1 MIRARITGTGS
12 YVPEKV
18 LTNLDIEKFIDT
30 NDEWIRT
37 RTGIC
42 ERHIAAD
49 GENTS
54 DMATRAA
61 ERAMEMAGVSAEDL
75 DLIVV
80 GTITGD
86 YPWPATACIVQGNLG
101 AINAG
106 AFDVSAACSGFLYAL
121 SCAIDRVEA
130 GRCKKALVI
139 GAEILSRIVNWED
152 RNTCIL
158 FGDAAGAVIVEAG
171 EGDRGILSTHL
182 HADGTQLELLYQP
195 GFGTKFLPSVEA
207 LRDKNYFLQM
217 QGNEVFKVAVRSMS
231 EVANTALQENGMTAK
246 DVDLFIPHQANI
258 RILKATAKKIGLK
271 DEQVYINVNR
281 YGNTS
286 GATIPLALDEANR
299 AGRLKEGDIILLD
312 AFGGGFTWAA
322 TLLRW

>member
-1 MIRARITGTGS
+1 VIRARITGTGS

-18 LTNLDIEKFIDT
+18 LTNLDIEKFLDT
-30 NDEWIRT
+30 NDEWIKA
-37 RTGIC
+37 RTGIS
-42 ERHIAAD
+42 ERHIASD
-49 GENTS
+49 DEQTS
-54 DMATRAA
+54 DLATRAA
-61 ERAMEMAGVSAEDL
+61 ERAMEMAGVTAEEL

-86 YPWPATACIVQGNLG
+86 YPWPATACVVQANLG
-101 AINAG
+101 AKNAG
-106 AFDVSAACSGFLYAL
+106 AYDVSAACSGFLYAL

-130 GRCKKALVI
+130 GRAKKVLVI

-158 FGDAAGAVIVEAG
+158 FGDAAGAVVVEAS
-171 EGDRGILSTHL
+171 EGPNGVLSTHL

-207 LRDKNYFLQM
+207 LESKNYFLEM

-231 EVANTALQENGMTAK
+231 EVASIALQENNMTVE

-281 YGNTS
+281 FGNTS

-299 AGRLKEGDIILLD
+299 AGRIKEGDVLLLD

>member
-12 YVPEKV
+12 YVPEKI
-18 LTNLDIEKFIDT
+18 LTNLDIEKFLDT
-30 NDEWIRT
+30 NDEWIRS

-42 ERHIAAD
+42 ERHIAAE

-54 DMATRAA
+54 DLATRAA
-61 ERAMEMAGVSAEDL
+61 ERALEMAGVSAKDI

-86 YPWPATACIVQGNLG
+86 YPWPATACVVQGNLG
-101 AINAG
+101 AGNAA

-121 SCAIDRVEA
+121 SCAVDRIEV
-130 GRCKKALVI
+130 GRSKKALVI
-139 GAEILSRIVNWED
+139 GAEVLSRIINWED

-158 FGDAAGAVIVEAG
+158 FGDAAGAVVVEAG

-195 GFGTKFLPSVEA
+195 GFGTKNMPSVEA
-207 LRDKNYFLQM
+207 LKERNYFLKM

-231 EVANTALQENGMTAK
+231 DVANIALNTNGMTAG

-258 RILKATAKKIGLK
+258 RILKATAKKIGLR
-271 DEQVYINVNR
+271 DEQVYINVDR
-281 YGNTS
+281 FGNTS

-299 AGRLKEGDIILLD
+299 AGRIKEGDILLLD

>member
-1 MIRARITGTGS
+1 VIRARITGTGS
-12 YVPEKV
+12 YVPEKI
-18 LTNLDIEKFIDT
+18 LTNQDIEKFLDT
-30 NDEWIRT
+30 NDEWIRA
-37 RTGIC
+37 RTGIS

-49 GENTS
+49 GEQTS
-54 DMATRAA
+54 DLATRAA

-101 AINAG
+101 AKNAG

-139 GAEILSRIVNWED
+139 GAEVLSRIVNWED

-195 GFGTKFLPSVEA
+195 GFGTKHMPSVEA
-207 LRDKNYFLQM
+207 IKEKNYFLQM

-231 EVANTALQENGMTAK
+231 EVANIALQANGMTAE

-258 RILKATAKKIGLK
+258 RILNATAKKIGLK
-271 DEQVYINVNR
+271 EEQVYINVNR
-281 YGNTS
+281 FGNTS

-299 AGRLKEGDIILLD
+299 AGRLKEGDVVLLD

>member
-18 LTNLDIEKFIDT
+18 LTNLDIEKFLDT
-30 NDEWIRT
+30 SDEWIRT
-37 RTGIC
+37 RTGIN

-54 DMATRAA
+54 DLATRAA
-61 ERAMEMAGVSAEDL
+61 ERAMEMAGVSAEDI

-86 YPWPATACIVQGNLG
+86 YPWPATACIVQSNLG

-121 SCAIDRVEA
+121 SCAVDRVEA
-130 GRCKKALVI
+130 GRSKKALVI
-139 GAEILSRIVNWED
+139 GAEALSRIVNWED

-158 FGDAAGAVIVEAG
+158 FGDAAGAVVLEACEG
-171 EGDRGILSTHL
+171 EHGVLSTHL

-195 GFGTKFLPSVEA
+195 GFGTRLQPSEQA
-207 LRDKNYFLQM
+207 MKDRNYFLQM
-217 QGNEVFKVAVRSMS
+217 QGNEVFKVAVRSMTD
-231 EVANTALQENGMTAK
+231 VANIALKANNMSVE

-258 RILKATAKKIGLK
+258 RILNATAKKIGFR
-271 DEQVYINVNR
+271 DDQVYINVER
-281 YGNTS
+281 FGNTS
-286 GATIPLALDEANR
+286 GATIPLAMDEANR
-299 AGRLKEGDIILLD
+299 AGRIKEGDILLLD
-312 AFGGGFTWAA
+312 AFGGGFTWASA
-322 TLLRW
+322 IVRW

>member
-12 YVPEKV
+12 YVPEKI
-18 LTNLDIEKFIDT
+18 LANADIEKFLDT

-37 RTGIC
+37 RTGIS
-42 ERHIAAD
+42 ERHIAAE

-54 DMATRAA
+54 DLATRAA
-61 ERAMEMAGVSAEDL
+61 ERALEMAGVSAEEI

-86 YPWPATACIVQGNLG
+86 YPWPATACIVQSNLG

-121 SCAIDRVEA
+121 SCAVDRVEA
-130 GRCKKALVI
+130 GRSKKALVI
-139 GAEILSRIVNWED
+139 GAEALSRIVDWED

-158 FGDAAGAVIVEAG
+158 FGDAAGAVVIEATEG
-171 EGDRGILSTHL
+171 ERGILSTHL

-195 GFGTKFLPSVEA
+195 GFGTKHPPSEQA
-207 LRDKNYFLQM
+207 LKDRNYFLQM
-217 QGNEVFKVAVRSMS
+217 QGNEVFKVAVRSMAD
-231 EVANTALQENGMTAK
+231 VANIALKANNMSVE

-258 RILKATAKKIGLK
+258 RILNATAKKIGLR
-271 DEQVYINVNR
+271 DDQVYINVER
-281 YGNTS
+281 FGNTS
-286 GATIPLALDEANR
+286 GATIPLAMDEANR
-299 AGRLKEGDIILLD
+299 AGLIKEGDILLLD

-322 TLLRW
+322 ALLRW

>member
-18 LTNLDIEKFIDT
+18 LTNLDIEKFLDT
-30 NDEWIRT
+30 NDEWIRA

-49 GENTS
+49 DENTS
-54 DMATRAA
+54 DLATRAS
-61 ERAMEMAGVSAEDL
+61 ERALEMAGVSAEDL

-86 YPWPATACIVQGNLG
+86 YPWPATACIVQANLG
-101 AINAG
+101 AKNAG
-106 AFDVSAACSGFLYAL
+106 AFDVSAACSGFLFAL
-121 SCAIDRVEA
+121 SCAVDRVEA
-130 GRCKKALVI
+130 GRAKKVLVI
-139 GAEILSRIVNWED
+139 GAEILSRVVNWED

-158 FGDAAGAVIVEAG
+158 FGDAAGAVIVEATD
-171 EGDRGILSTHL
+171 GDNGILSTHL
-182 HADGTQLELLYQP
+182 HSDGTQLELLYQP
-195 GFGTKFLPSVEA
+195 GFGTKHLPSIEA
-207 LRDKNYFLQM
+207 LENKNYFLTM

-231 EVANTALQENGMTAK
+231 SVANIALEANNLSVE
-246 DVDLFIPHQANI
+246 DVDLFIPHQANM

-271 DEQVYINVNR
+271 DDQVYINVDR
-281 YGNTS
+281 FGNTS

-299 AGRLKEGDIILLD
+299 AGRIKEGDLLLLD

>member
-1 MIRARITGTGS
+1 VIRARITGTGS

-18 LTNLDIEKFIDT
+18 LTNEDIEKFLDT
-30 NDEWIRT
+30 NDEWIRA
-37 RTGIC
+37 RTGIS

-49 GENTS
+49 GEQTS
-54 DMATRAA
+54 DLATRAA
-61 ERAMEMAGVSAEDL
+61 ERAMEMAGVSAEEL

-101 AINAG
+101 AKNAG

-139 GAEILSRIVNWED
+139 GAEVLSRIVNWED

-195 GFGTKFLPSVEA
+195 GFGTQHMPSVEA
-207 LRDKNYFLQM
+207 IKEKNYFLQM

-231 EVANTALQENGMTAK
+231 EVANIALQANGMTAE

-258 RILKATAKKIGLK
+258 RILNATAKKIGFK
-271 DEQVYINVNR
+271 EEQVYINVNR
-281 YGNTS
+281 FGNTS

-299 AGRLKEGDIILLD
+299 AGRLKEGDVVLLD

>member
-1 MIRARITGTGS
+1 VIRARITGTGS

-18 LTNLDIEKFIDT
+18 LTNQDIEKFLDT
-30 NDEWIRT
+30 NDEWIRA
-37 RTGIC
+37 RTGIS

-49 GENTS
+49 GEQTS
-54 DMATRAA
+54 DLATRAA

-101 AINAG
+101 AKNAG

-139 GAEILSRIVNWED
+139 GAEVLSRIVNWED

-195 GFGTKFLPSVEA
+195 GFGTKHMPSVEA
-207 LRDKNYFLQM
+207 IKEKNYFLQM

-231 EVANTALQENGMTAK
+231 EVANIALQANGMTAE

-258 RILKATAKKIGLK
+258 RILNATAKKIGLK
-271 DEQVYINVNR
+271 EEQVYINVNR
-281 YGNTS
+281 FGNTS

-299 AGRLKEGDIILLD
+299 AGRLKEGDVVLLD

>member
-1 MIRARITGTGS
+1 VIRARITGTGS

-18 LTNLDIEKFIDT
+18 LTNQDIEKFLDT
-30 NDEWIRT
+30 NDEWIRA
-37 RTGIC
+37 RTGIS

-49 GENTS
+49 GEQTS
-54 DMATRAA
+54 DLATRAA

-101 AINAG
+101 AKNAG

-139 GAEILSRIVNWED
+139 GAEVLSRIVNWED

-195 GFGTKFLPSVEA
+195 GFGTKHMPSVEA
-207 LRDKNYFLQM
+207 IKEKNYFLQM

-231 EVANTALQENGMTAK
+231 EVANIALQANGMTAE

-258 RILKATAKKIGLK
+258 RILNATAKKIGLK
-271 DEQVYINVNR
+271 EEQVYINVNR
-281 YGNTS
+281 FGNTS

-299 AGRLKEGDIILLD
+299 AGRLKEGDIVLLD

>member
-1 MIRARITGTGS
+1 VIRARITGTGS

-18 LTNLDIEKFIDT
+18 LTNLDIEKFLDT
-30 NDEWIRT
+30 TDEWIRT
-37 RTGIC
+37 RTGIS

-54 DMATRAA
+54 DLATRAA
-61 ERAMEMAGVSAEDL
+61 ERALEMAGVNAEDL

-86 YPWPATACIVQGNLG
+86 YPWPATACVVQSNLG
-101 AINAG
+101 AVNAG

-139 GAEILSRIVNWED
+139 GAEVLSRIVNWED

-158 FGDAAGAVIVEAG
+158 FGDAAGAVVVEAG
-171 EGDRGILSTHL
+171 EGERGILSTHL

-195 GFGTKFLPSVEA
+195 GFGTKMLPSEQT
-207 LRDKNYFLQM
+207 LKDRNYFLRM

-231 EVANTALQENGMTAK
+231 DVANIALKANNMTAA

-258 RILKATAKKIGLK
+258 RILNATAKKIGLTN
-271 DEQVYINVNR
+271 DQVYINVDR
-281 YGNTS
+281 FGNTS

-299 AGRLKEGDIILLD
+299 AGRIKAGDILLLD

>member
-12 YVPEKV
+12 YVPEKI
-18 LTNLDIEKFIDT
+18 LTNQDIEKFLDT
-30 NDEWIRT
+30 NDEWIRA
-37 RTGIC
+37 RTGIS

-49 GENTS
+49 GEQTS
-54 DMATRAA
+54 DLATRAA

-101 AINAG
+101 AKNAG

-139 GAEILSRIVNWED
+139 GAEVLSRIVNWED

-195 GFGTKFLPSVEA
+195 GFGTKHMPSVEA
-207 LRDKNYFLQM
+207 IKEKNYFLQM

-231 EVANTALQENGMTAK
+231 EVANIALRANGMTAE
-246 DVDLFIPHQANI
+246 DIDLFIPHQANI
-258 RILKATAKKIGLK
+258 RILNATAKKIGLK
-271 DEQVYINVNR
+271 EEQVYINVNR
-281 YGNTS
+281 FGNTS

-299 AGRLKEGDIILLD
+299 AGRLKEGDVVLLD

>member
-1 MIRARITGTGS
+1 VIRARITGTGS
-12 YVPEKV
+12 YVPEKI
-18 LTNLDIEKFIDT
+18 LTNQDIEKFLDT
-30 NDEWIRT
+30 NDEWIRA
-37 RTGIC
+37 RTGIS

-49 GENTS
+49 GEQTS
-54 DMATRAA
+54 DLATRAA

-101 AINAG
+101 AKNAG

-121 SCAIDRVEA
+121 SCAIDRIEA

-139 GAEILSRIVNWED
+139 GAEVLSRIVNWED

-195 GFGTKFLPSVEA
+195 GFGTKHLPSVEA
-207 LRDKNYFLQM
+207 IQEKNYFLHM

-231 EVANTALQENGMTAK
+231 EVANIALQANGMTAE
-246 DVDLFIPHQANI
+246 DIDLFIPHQANI
-258 RILKATAKKIGLK
+258 RILNATAKKIGLK
-271 DEQVYINVNR
+271 EEQVYINVNR
-281 YGNTS
+281 FGNTS

-299 AGRLKEGDIILLD
+299 AGRLKEGDVVLLD

>member
-18 LTNLDIEKFIDT
+18 LTNLDIEKFLDT
-30 NDEWIRT
+30 NDEWIRA
-37 RTGIC
+37 RTGIS

-49 GENTS
+49 GEQTS
-54 DMATRAA
+54 DLATRAA

-101 AINAG
+101 AKNAG

-139 GAEILSRIVNWED
+139 GAEVLSRIVNWED

-195 GFGTKFLPSVEA
+195 GFGTKHLPSVEA
-207 LRDKNYFLQM
+207 IQEKNYFLHM

-231 EVANTALQENGMTAK
+231 EVANIALQANGMTAE

-258 RILKATAKKIGLK
+258 RILNATAKKIGLK

-281 YGNTS
+281 FGNTS

-299 AGRLKEGDIILLD
+299 AGRLKEGDVVLLD

>member
-18 LTNLDIEKFIDT
+18 MTNLDLEEILET
-30 NDEWIRT
+30 SDEWIRT

-42 ERHIAAD
+42 ERHIAAED
-49 GENTS
+49 ENTS
-54 DMATRAA
+54 DLATKAA
-61 ERAMEMAGVSAEDL
+61 ERALEMAGVAAEEL
-75 DLIVV
+75 DLVVV

-86 YPWPATACIVQGNLG
+86 YPWPATACIVQSNLG
-101 AINAG
+101 AKNAG

-121 SCAIDRVEA
+121 SCAVDRIEA
-130 GRCKKALVI
+130 GRCKKAVVV
-139 GAEILSRIVNWED
+139 GAEILTRIIDWED

-158 FGDAAGAVIVEAG
+158 FGDAAGAVVLEAV
-171 EGDRGILSTHL
+171 EGDNGVLSTHL
-182 HADGTQLELLYQP
+182 HADGSQLELLYQP
-195 GFGTKFLPSVEA
+195 AFGTKYMPSEEA
-207 LRDKNYFLQM
+207 MKDRNYFLKM

-231 EVANTALQENGMTAK
+231 DVANTALQANKMSPE

-258 RILKATAKKIGLK
+258 RILNATAKKIGLN
-271 DEQVYINVNR
+271 DEQVYINVDR

-299 AGRLKEGDIILLD
+299 AGRVKEGDILLLD

-322 TLLRW
+322 ALLRW

>member
-18 LTNLDIEKFIDT
+18 LTNLDIEKFLDT
-30 NDEWIRT
+30 NDEWIRA
-37 RTGIC
+37 RTGIS

-49 GENTS
+49 GEQTS
-54 DMATRAA
+54 DLATRAA
-61 ERAMEMAGVSAEDL
+61 ERAMEMAGVSADEI

-86 YPWPATACIVQGNLG
+86 YPWPATACVVQANLG
-101 AINAG
+101 AKNAG

-121 SCAIDRVEA
+121 SCAVDRVEA
-130 GRCKKALVI
+130 GRAQKVLVI

-171 EGDRGILSTHL
+171 EGDRGILSTLL

-195 GFGTKFLPSVEA
+195 GFGTKNLPSVEA
-207 LRDKNYFLQM
+207 LKDKSYFLEM
-217 QGNEVFKVAVRSMS
+217 QGNEVFKVAVRSMAS
-231 EVANTALQENGMTAK
+231 VAKIALEANGMTAE

-258 RILKATAKKIGLK
+258 RILNATAKKIGLK
-271 DEQVYINVNR
+271 DEQVYINVDR
-281 YGNTS
+281 FGNTS

-299 AGRLKEGDIILLD
+299 AGRIKEGDILLLD

>member
-18 LTNLDIEKFIDT
+18 MTNLDLEEILET
-30 NDEWIRT
+30 SDEWIRT

-42 ERHIAAD
+42 ERHIAAED
-49 GENTS
+49 ENTS
-54 DMATRAA
+54 DLATKAA
-61 ERAMEMAGVSAEDL
+61 ERALEMAGIAAEEL
-75 DLIVV
+75 DLVVV

-86 YPWPATACIVQGNLG
+86 YPWPATACIVQSNLG
-101 AINAG
+101 AKNAG

-121 SCAIDRVEA
+121 SCAVDRIEA
-130 GRCKKALVI
+130 GRCKKAVVV
-139 GAEILSRIVNWED
+139 GAEILSRIIDWED

-158 FGDAAGAVIVEAG
+158 FGDAAGAVVLEAV
-171 EGDRGILSTHL
+171 EGDNGVLSTHL
-182 HADGTQLELLYQP
+182 HADGSQLELLYQP
-195 GFGTKFLPSVEA
+195 AFGTKYMPSEEA
-207 LRDKNYFLQM
+207 MKDRNYFLKM

-231 EVANTALQENGMTAK
+231 DVANTALQANKMSPE

-258 RILKATAKKIGLK
+258 RILNATAKKIGLN
-271 DEQVYINVNR
+271 DEQVYINVDR

-299 AGRLKEGDIILLD
+299 AGRVKEGDILLLD

-322 TLLRW
+322 ALLRW

>member
-18 LTNLDIEKFIDT
+18 LTNQDIEKFLDT
-30 NDEWIRT
+30 NDEWIRA
-37 RTGIC
+37 RTGIS

-49 GENTS
+49 GEQTS
-54 DMATRAA
+54 DLATRAA

-101 AINAG
+101 AKNAG

-139 GAEILSRIVNWED
+139 GAEVLSRIVNWED

-195 GFGTKFLPSVEA
+195 GFGTKHMPSVEA
-207 LRDKNYFLQM
+207 IKEKNYFLHM

-231 EVANTALQENGMTAK
+231 EVANIALQANGMTAE

-258 RILKATAKKIGLK
+258 RILNATAKKIGLK
-271 DEQVYINVNR
+271 EEQVYINVNR
-281 YGNTS
+281 FGNTS

-299 AGRLKEGDIILLD
+299 AGRLKEGDVVLLD

>member
-1 MIRARITGTGS
+1 MIRTRITGTGS

-18 LTNLDIEKFIDT
+18 LTNLDIEKFLDT
-30 NDEWIRT
+30 NDEWVRA

-49 GENTS
+49 DENTS
-54 DMATRAA
+54 DLATKAA
-61 ERAMEMAGVSAEDL
+61 ERALEMAGVNAEDI

-86 YPWPATACIVQGNLG
+86 YPWPATACVVQSNLG
-101 AINAG
+101 AKDAG

-121 SCAIDRVEA
+121 SCAVDRIEA
-130 GRCKKALVI
+130 GRCKRALVI
-139 GAEILSRIVNWED
+139 GAEIMTRIVDWED

-158 FGDAAGAVIVEAG
+158 FGDAAGAVVVEAG

-182 HADGTQLELLYQP
+182 HADGTQIELLYQP
-195 GFGTKFLPSVEA
+195 GFGTKNLPSVEA
-207 LRDKNYFLQM
+207 IKDKNYFLQM
-217 QGNEVFKVAVRSMS
+217 QGNEVFKVAVRSMTD
-231 EVANTALQENGMTAK
+231 VANIALKANSMSPE
-246 DVDLFIPHQANI
+246 DIDLFIPHQANI
-258 RILKATAKKIGLK
+258 RILNATAKKIGLK
-271 DEQVYINVNR
+271 DDQVYINVDR
-281 YGNTS
+281 FGNSS

-299 AGRLKEGDIILLD
+299 AGRIKEGDILMFD

-322 TLLRW
+322 VLLRW

>member
-1 MIRARITGTGS
+1 
-12 YVPEKV
+12 
-18 LTNLDIEKFIDT
+18 
-30 NDEWIRT
+30 
-37 RTGIC
+37 
-42 ERHIAAD
+42 
-49 GENTS
+49 
-54 DMATRAA
+54 
-61 ERAMEMAGVSAEDL
+61 MEMAGVSAEDL

-101 AINAG
+101 AKNAG

-139 GAEILSRIVNWED
+139 GAEVLSRIVNWED

-195 GFGTKFLPSVEA
+195 GFGTKHPPSVEA
-207 LRDKNYFLQM
+207 ITEKNYFLQM

-231 EVANTALQENGMTAK
+231 EVANIALQANGMTAE

-258 RILKATAKKIGLK
+258 SILNATAKKIGLK

-281 YGNTS
+281 FGNTS

-299 AGRLKEGDIILLD
+299 AGRLKEGDVVLLD

>member
-18 LTNLDIEKFIDT
+18 LTNQDIEKFLDT
-30 NDEWIRT
+30 NDEWIRA
-37 RTGIC
+37 RTGIS

-49 GENTS
+49 GEQTS
-54 DMATRAA
+54 DLATRAA

-101 AINAG
+101 AKNAG

-139 GAEILSRIVNWED
+139 GAEVLSRIVNWED

-195 GFGTKFLPSVEA
+195 GFGTKHMPSVEA
-207 LRDKNYFLQM
+207 IKEKNYFLQM

-231 EVANTALQENGMTAK
+231 EVANIALQANGMTAE

-258 RILKATAKKIGLK
+258 RILNATAKKIGLK
-271 DEQVYINVNR
+271 EEQVYINVNR
-281 YGNTS
+281 FGNTS

-299 AGRLKEGDIILLD
+299 AGRLKEGDIVLLA